1 MIEEALVIRL
11 IGFLFWLF
19 FLSLGEYI
27 GWLNS
32 QEPYE
37 LTDKKE
43 KKKKLDNPIKRS
55 SSSRYI
61 DQSSRPLS

>member
-19 FLSLGEYI
+19 FLSLGDYI

-32 QEPYE
+32 QEPYD
-37 LTDKKE
+37 LTDKK
-43 KKKKLDNPIKRS
+43 
-55 SSSRYI
+55 
-61 DQSSRPLS
+61 